1 MQKEVAK
8 LALYQ
13 NTLTTTPTAIG
24 YRDAGSTSFTWNV
37 NMAQLLGETLF
48 NKYKAYKVQ
57 YTQFNRINN
66 AVTYNY
72 LSGINIIQTSQG
84 GQPQGSMA
92 IIGAVTQSYG
102 TAAEQTWD
110 NYSGL
115 FQFIMIKPDNNLIQL
130 TATFTAI
137 TGSGPS
143 SNYGAHFLTFYGLD
157 EYNPLYKLPASPYK
171 NPVNRFFNMEHKNF
185 TLNTNVL
192 VAGGTNEFGTMN
204 ANRQQFTFTNINM
217 RHILGAMWN
226 KYDKFNLIMQSYGMG
241 IGTGNYSGDVKNIY
255 FAMEGLQFINN
266 LAIGFNSTIYYDRY
280 AFMGFG
286 TLESATTNFA
296 SSGNCLDNCGSTNTF
311 RKPESENVTLSF
323 ILSNVSSFNASVA
336 YGNWNL
342 TFMIVG
348 VKE

>member
-1 MQKEVAK
+1 MQKEVAR

-13 NTLTTTPTAIG
+13 NTLTTTPTQIG

-48 NKYKAYKVQ
+48 KKYKAYKVQ

-66 AVTYNY
+66 SVAYHY

-84 GQPQGSMA
+84 GQPQGRLS
-92 IIGAVTQSYG
+92 IIGAIAQPYPIS
-102 TAAEQTWD
+102 AEITWD

-130 TATFTAI
+130 TFSMAPIAGGAAPT
-137 TGSGPS
+137 SP
-143 SNYGAHFLTFYGLD
+143 YGIHFLTFYGLD
-157 EYNPLYKLPASPYK
+157 EYNPLFK

-217 RHILGAMWN
+217 RHIMGAMWD
-226 KYDKFNLIMQSYGMG
+226 KYDKFNLILQSYGMG
-241 IGTGNYSGDVKNIY
+241 IGTGNYGGDDRNIY
-255 FAMEGLQFINN
+255 FSLEGLQWINN
-266 LAIGFNSTIYYDRY
+266 LSLGIESTSYYGKL
-280 AFMGFG
+280 AFMGVSN
-286 TLESATTNFA
+286 LESASTTFA

-311 RKPESENVTLSF
+311 RKPESENVTLS
-323 ILSNVSSFNASVA
+323 IVVSSVRAYNFQIG
-336 YGNWNL
+336 YGNWNM